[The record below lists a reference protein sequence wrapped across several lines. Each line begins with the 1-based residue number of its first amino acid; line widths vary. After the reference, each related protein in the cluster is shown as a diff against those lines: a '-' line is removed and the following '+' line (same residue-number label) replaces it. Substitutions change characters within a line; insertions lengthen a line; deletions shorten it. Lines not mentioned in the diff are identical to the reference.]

1 MTALTKSPISECL
14 PDCVVVVGDG
24 AAGDG
29 GGGGGGHVGAELGQ
43 VGRGD
48 RLQAQRLDGA
58 HLDEQLVEQ
67 YPGKNLKCQ
76 FCRSIDSR
84 QNLFNM
90 YENGT
95 WNLPPADMPGF
106 LTTRVFHPMAQ
117 EH

>member
-1 MTALTKSPISECL
+1 MDHPVSVIKASAIPPDRLNRSGGMRMPPDCL

-67 YPGKNLKCQ
+67 DPGKN
-76 FCRSIDSR
+76 
-84 QNLFNM
+84 
-90 YENGT
+90 
-95 WNLPPADMPGF
+95 
-106 LTTRVFHPMAQ
+106 
-117 EH
+117 

>member
-1 MTALTKSPISECL
+1 MTALTKNPISECL

-24 AAGDG
+24 ATGDG

-67 YPGKNLKCQ
+67 DPGKNLKCQ
-76 FCRSIDSR
+76 FCSFIDSR

-95 WNLPPADMPGF
+95 CPQPICL
-106 LTTRVFHPMAQ
+106 VS
-117 EH
+117 